1 MKNAALGDLVCV
13 WHSEQAVL
21 DSGKLSTVQR
31 RDQLYSGDQVLQ
43 QSNRVESTTVSEHR
57 QNKQER
63 FARESSVRLNAYRG
77 LLESK
82 TDIMI
87 VLLVVFMVLY
97 IFEYLFQI
105 PLLQVPYSCESHASP
120 NLGGF
125 CLSAPHLCHSSLQQS
140 PMRIGRETK
149 GQMHSCTDE

>member
-1 MKNAALGDLVCV
+1 MLDL
-13 WHSEQAVL
+13 
-21 DSGKLSTVQR
+21 GKLSTVQR
-31 RDQLYSGDQVLQ
+31 RDQLYTCDPVLQ
-43 QSNRVESTTVSEHR
+43 QSNCVVSTTVSEHR

-63 FARESSVRLNAYRG
+63 FARESSVRLGAYRG

-82 TDIMI
+82 TDIMV
-87 VLLVVFMVLY
+87 VLLIVFMVLY

-105 PLLQVPYSCESHASP
+105 PLLQVLYSCESHASP
-120 NLGGF
+120 NPGGF
-125 CLSAPHLCHSSLQQS
+125 CLSGPHLCYSSLQQS